1 MSLSDGGEKEN
12 EMSGYD
18 KQIGDKQRMCVCVC
32 ITKDVVRI

>member
-12 EMSGYD
+12 EMSEYD
-18 KQIGDKQRMCVCVC
+18 KQIGDRMCVCVC